1 MAGAL
6 QCASLCTPPL
16 WPTTSL
22 LTAPLPSGWSGMAP
36 THACMPCPSPNH
48 GSHVQEQT
56 RAFVVS
62 IVPKAQRVAPIVIT
76 TKKGG
81 AASGGGGPKSP
92 GSGPAGG
99 LGAKEAAAKEA
110 AAKLP
115 KLKKGRGADGTQAG
129 GSSGGKA
136 QPGGSSGGGVSAQ
149 GEMSAIAEAS
159 REGSR
164 LA

>member
-1 MAGAL
+1 
-6 QCASLCTPPL
+6 
-16 WPTTSL
+16 
-22 LTAPLPSGWSGMAP
+22 
-36 THACMPCPSPNH
+36 MPCPPPNH
-48 GSHVQEQT
+48 GFHVQEQT
-56 RAFVVS
+56 RAFVES

-81 AASGGGGPKSP
+81 ATSGGGGPKSP
-92 GSGPAGG
+92 GSSPAGG
-99 LGAKEAAAKEA
+99 LGAKQAAAKEA

-115 KLKKGRGADGTQAG
+115 KLKKNRGADGVQAR
-129 GSSGGKA
+129 SSGGKA
-136 QPGGSSGGGVSAQ
+136 QPGGSSGGGGSAQ